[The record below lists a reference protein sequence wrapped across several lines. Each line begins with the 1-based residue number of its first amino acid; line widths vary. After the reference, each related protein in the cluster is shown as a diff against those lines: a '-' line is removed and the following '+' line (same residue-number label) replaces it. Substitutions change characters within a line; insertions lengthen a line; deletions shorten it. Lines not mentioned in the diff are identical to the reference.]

1 MGACGRI
8 VDRKLQH
15 GANERAVAWPC
26 LRTRCGGVVAAMN
39 IASLRRTGLEKWL
52 LVPRLIVALPLVVF
66 GSFHLTGR
74 SPLMEIL
81 LRADIPWPELNFYL
95 APLFMVISGLS
106 VGLGFYARIGAVIAA
121 FAMLVAT
128 YSKLVIEEWPGPM
141 EPPLALPLVVLAGC
155 LIVLIKGAG
164 AWSLDYQA
172 QEHGR

>member
-1 MGACGRI
+1 MNL
-8 VDRKLQH
+8 K
-15 GANERAVAWPC
+15 C
-26 LRTRCGGVVAAMN
+26 LRK
-39 IASLRRTGLEKWL
+39 TGREKWL
-52 LVPRLIVALPLVVF
+52 MIPRLIVALPLVVF

-81 LRADIPWPELNFYL
+81 LRADIPWPELNFYM

-121 FAMLVAT
+121 VAMLVSA
-128 YSKLVIEEWPGPM
+128 YSKLVIDEWPGPM

-164 AWSLDYQA
+164 AWSFDGKTQDWR
-172 QEHGR
+172 Q